1 MSYFVYRITPGPT
14 ELVKNLELLE
24 SFDAFREAKVFARE
38 QRTQLPEDT
47 NEIIKVIFA
56 ESQLRAE
63 ELLLEHREPPLLDG
77 NEEPI

>member
-1 MSYFVYRITPGPT
+1 MSYFVYKIIPGPT

-24 SFDAFREAKVFARE
+24 SFDVFREAKVFARE
-38 QRTQLPEDT
+38 QRTMLAQDAKET
-47 NEIIKVIFA
+47 IKVIFA